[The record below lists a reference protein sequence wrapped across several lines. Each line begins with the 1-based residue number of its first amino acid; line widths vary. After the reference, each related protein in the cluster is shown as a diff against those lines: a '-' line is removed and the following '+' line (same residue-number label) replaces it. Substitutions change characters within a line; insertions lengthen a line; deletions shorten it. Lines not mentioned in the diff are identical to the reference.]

1 MVQKRKLAEARA
13 SGSCRLAAN
22 GNRAENI
29 PEHDVSFARPDGDN
43 LISHFVNCRCMTW
56 SGRGPLLK

>member
-43 LISHFVNCRCMTW
+43 LISHFVNC
-56 SGRGPLLK
+56 